1 MRIACFFS
9 EAAPARQP
17 ESNMQARAMQAA
29 ETIFRSHFFLF
40 LCFFITNRLL
50 LNGIKHFLE
59 FRAAQVF
66 FPDIIA
72 LQHRCLFRFLIGQ
85 NLHGT
90 PDA

>member
-1 MRIACFFS
+1 MLLS
-9 EAAPARQP
+9 PEAAPHGSRKAIYAGQGHAGRRNYLP
-17 ESNMQARAMQAA
+17 V
-29 ETIFRSHFFLF
+29 TFFFLIPV
-40 LCFFITNRLL
+40 FFHYEPPPTQWDKAFSRIP
-50 LNGIKHFLE
+50 
-59 FRAAQVF
+59 AAQVF